1 MGLFGFGSKEKI
13 SRLEEEIE
21 LQQYRIQQLEDL
33 CDEKDEYFKELMADG
48 LRHGSPLAGKHMSD
62 RKKYLQGE

>member
-13 SRLEEEIE
+13 SRLEDEIE
-21 LQQYRIQQLEDL
+21 MQQERIQELEDL
-33 CDEKDEYFKELMADG
+33 CEAKDEYFKELMADG
-48 LRHGSPLAGKHMSD
+48 LRHKSSLAAKHMSD